1 MLYLLYIFIG
11 ILIILTTNL
20 AVTAILSIRDAY
32 RNHLKDH
39 LSFGTAFK
47 KYFGKNNNILSICL
61 IGDYKELFYLSLCL
75 SYIYNFIKQ

>member
-1 MLYLLYIFIG
+1 MLFLLYIFIS

-20 AVTAILSIRDAY
+20 VVTAILSIRDAY

-47 KYFGKNNNILSICL
+47 KYFGKNNNIPLHLS
-61 IGDYKELFYLSLCL
+61 DWKF
-75 SYIYNFIKQ
+75 

>member
-20 AVTAILSIRDAY
+20 AVTAILSIKDAY
-32 RNHLKDH
+32 RNHFKDH

-47 KYFGKNNNILSICL
+47 KYFGKNNNLPLHLSDWRL
-61 IGDYKELFYLSLCL
+61 
-75 SYIYNFIKQ
+75 